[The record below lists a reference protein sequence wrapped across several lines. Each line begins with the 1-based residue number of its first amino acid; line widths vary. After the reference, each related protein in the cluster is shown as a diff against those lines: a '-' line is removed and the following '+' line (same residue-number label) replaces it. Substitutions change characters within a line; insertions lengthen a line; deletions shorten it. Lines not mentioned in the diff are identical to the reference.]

1 VDTKR
6 TRESPAIEAPPN
18 QPRRWALGELG
29 ALLNRIVAWAREL
42 RAVLVR
48 RLLIVGALGV
58 MVMLG
63 LFLSNYS
70 SDRAREYWIAM
81 FPVFGITCLV
91 HELATGR
98 AHVIPLWRIL
108 LRQALHW
115 LGPIIAV
122 QILFLQYTRG
132 QMSTDAVALTIILV
146 LTVTCFLA
154 GVHFDHSFYWVS
166 GLLALAAMIG
176 TEIETY
182 LWLVAV
188 IVLIAIAV
196 AALSAILLRGH
207 RADTNASG

>member
-1 VDTKR
+1 MDTEHI
-6 TRESPAIEAPPN
+6 RESPAIEAPPN

-122 QILFLQYTRG
+122 QILFLQYARG

-146 LTVTCFLA
+146 LTVTRFWPVFISITA
-154 GVHFDHSFYWVS
+154 S
-166 GLLALAAMIG
+166 IG
-176 TEIETY
+176 
-182 LWLVAV
+182 
-188 IVLIAIAV
+188 
-196 AALSAILLRGH
+196 
-207 RADTNASG
+207 

>member
-1 VDTKR
+1 
-6 TRESPAIEAPPN
+6 
-18 QPRRWALGELG
+18 
-29 ALLNRIVAWAREL
+29 
-42 RAVLVR
+42 VLVR

-81 FPVFGITCLV
+81 FPVFGVTCLV

-132 QMSTDAVALTIILV
+132 QMSTDAVALTITLV
-146 LTVTCFLA
+146 LAVTCFLA

-166 GLLALAAMIG
+166 GLLALAAMIE